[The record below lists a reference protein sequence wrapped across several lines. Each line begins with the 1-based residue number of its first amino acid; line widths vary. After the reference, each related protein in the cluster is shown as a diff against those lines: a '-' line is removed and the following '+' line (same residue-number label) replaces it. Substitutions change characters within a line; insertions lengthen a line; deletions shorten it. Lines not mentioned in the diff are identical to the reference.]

1 MYNQNEGLKIGLTF
15 SGGGYRAACFCLGTL
30 AYLHRIKLSD
40 NKSLLEH
47 VVVLSTV
54 SGGTITGSAYAVG
67 IKQGRDFHSIY
78 KSIHDF
84 IKDTDLVNLSID
96 RLLSDE
102 GWKEPRIK
110 TLINAFADVYDR
122 ALFKGAKFG
131 TLMAEENPIHLKHIS
146 FNAAEFS
153 TAIQFRFQ
161 WSELIERGEGIQP
174 SRGVIGNNNYKIPE
188 DAAREIRMAD
198 ILASSSCFPGG
209 FEPINFPTDFIYDG
223 ARNLKTLSQHPAY
236 PIGIMDGGIVDNQ
249 GIEPVLL
256 AEDRMKRRAANPDSG
271 GKELDLIIISDVAS
285 PYMEAY
291 VASVQNKPK
300 GWRSLTPAF
309 ILSLNTILLLLSAFG
324 MYWFV
329 KNNWITWALI
339 STSVSTIT
347 LVGFVLGRTLK
358 NLPRKFGVPDFFMMP
373 LGKLLRLRLQV
384 YETLIANRKNSMLK
398 LINDVF
404 LKHVRRLNYNSVY
417 EDSAPGWKNRRITN
431 AIYELRTGEAR
442 LAGKIE
448 KGLLPGYLLP
458 SPAVQAVA
466 TEAASM
472 GTTLWFTPD
481 ELKKKNMMNVLIA
494 CGQFTI
500 CWNLLE
506 YIHLLKKDSE
516 NTTVHHQQ
524 LLAAEESMRKDWEAF
539 NADPFWMVKHLNTL

>member
-1 MYNQNEGLKIGLTF
+1 
-15 SGGGYRAACFCLGTL
+15 
-30 AYLHRIKLSD
+30 
-40 NKSLLEH
+40 
-47 VVVLSTV
+47 
-54 SGGTITGSAYAVG
+54 
-67 IKQGRDFHSIY
+67 
-78 KSIHDF
+78 
-84 IKDTDLVNLSID
+84 
-96 RLLSDE
+96 
-102 GWKEPRIK
+102 
-110 TLINAFADVYDR
+110 
-122 ALFKGAKFG
+122 
-131 TLMAEENPIHLKHIS
+131 
-146 FNAAEFS
+146 
-153 TAIQFRFQ
+153 
-161 WSELIERGEGIQP
+161 
-174 SRGVIGNNNYKIPE
+174 
-188 DAAREIRMAD
+188 MAD

-373 LGKLLRLRLQV
+373 LGKLLRLKLQV

-494 CGQFTI
+494 CGQFTV